1 MLSIHNPV
9 KLLTNKPILIY
20 IVTIILTISIALGL
34 MTNSTTKANASNNT
48 DIINNYVIN
57 FQDGTNLS
65 ESQTILDE
73 ILSNNQNLEASIVL
87 NTELE
92 TENLILP
99 ISISLETKDKQ
110 ADIINKYKK
119 QTNNVLEELKTRK
132 NQDTNKLNN
141 KTATDSTDSKSIYGL
156 AQENV
161 MSMNLTTN
169 IDNSEINALS
179 SNTQAINA
187 DSINTNSLEIS
198 VNDTNDSFDK
208 KITKLAKNSNVNLKN
223 FTDKKLLNKELNK
236 SKKIKSTT
244 KAKYL
249 KTNSKFQ
256 AFQTTKKSEE
266 DRLQKESA
274 LARPEFD
281 ALYKNNPNP
290 SYAEIDKLVAKWQWT
305 PKAIEIPTLSESIET
320 NNIEQ
325 VSDTEVVNTNL
336 ETLTR
341 INDNQDSAPVT
352 PTLEKVDKNKTKNN
366 RTNINQKK
374 SDSKK
379 NNKQFTAIKSIT
391 KLKIVKQTQSQAE
404 IDANNAKIEAQ
415 RLKDLEYENQKS
427 NSSTSTSSSPKIS
440 QKQSDSDNIL
450 QLLAN
455 MIFNNG
461 IDTHARN
468 LNNNNQKQTIYLWDN
483 EYKALDI
490 PGSNSN
496 IGAVQMQI
504 YQRNNTPAQ
513 RWGLWSSTQEIR
525 SEVADNRCLDISG
538 YNYSNG
544 ARVQVWNCT
553 GSGNQKW
560 FFDGTALRSY
570 EKPEFCLDVSGGQL
584 WTDGAKVQLYACN
597 GSPAQR
603 FVAGDYN
610 WGASFR
616 VEINASDTGFY
627 DNGVQTGH
635 VFLSYTV
642 NGALVNTQSSWPGVD
657 TNCDNNLA
665 DVGNNLSS
673 YQRVN
678 NMCDGDSAWI
688 DKNEDMGY
696 RLAKTGPG
704 KDFRNRSFAVPK
716 RISDIYRF
724 NSGYRWG
731 VGNYGRND
739 IRYTGGRLLFPWTGN
754 CAYFSLRVWNNIMD
768 DIRNPRLYP
777 NVVDVPGDI
786 YNVI

>member
-1 MLSIHNPV
+1 
-9 KLLTNKPILIY
+9 
-20 IVTIILTISIALGL
+20 
-34 MTNSTTKANASNNT
+34 MTNSNIRANAGNNA

-73 ILSNNQNLEASIVL
+73 ILSNNQNLEASIIL

-156 AQENV
+156 VQEGM
-161 MSMNLTTN
+161 MSMNLTAN
-169 IDNSEINALS
+169 IDNSEINTLS
-179 SNTQAINA
+179 STNQAINA
-187 DSINTNSLEIS
+187 DSINTNSVEIS

-208 KITKLAKNSNVNLKN
+208 KITKLANNSNVNLKN
-223 FTDKKLLNKELNK
+223 LTDKKLLNKELSK
-236 SKKIKSTT
+236 SNKIKSTT

-256 AFQTTKKSEE
+256 AFQTAKKSEE
-266 DRLQKESA
+266 ERQLNQSK

-281 ALYKNNPNP
+281 KLAAQNAND
-290 SYAEIDKLVAKWQWT
+290 AEVDKLIAKWQWT
-305 PKAIEIPTLSESIET
+305 PKVIEIPTLSESIET

-325 VSDTEVVNTNL
+325 VSETEIVNTNL

-341 INDNQDSAPVT
+341 INDNQDSIPAT
-352 PTLEKVDKNKTKNN
+352 STLEKVDKNKTKNN

-374 SDSKK
+374 TDSKK

-391 KLKIVKQTQSQAE
+391 KLKTVKQTQSQAE
-404 IDANNAKIEAQ
+404 IDANNAKIETQ

-427 NSSTSTSSSPKIS
+427 NSSTSTSSSSKIS

-450 QLLAN
+450 QLLSN

-468 LNNNNQKQTIYLWDN
+468 LNNNNQKQAIYLWNN

-490 PGSNSN
+490 PGGNSN
-496 IGAVQMQI
+496 PGAVQVQI

-525 SEVADNRCLDISG
+525 SEVADNRCLDISAA
-538 YNYSNG
+538 NYSNG

-553 GSGNQKW
+553 GGGNQKW

-570 EKPEFCLDVSGGQL
+570 EKPEFCLDVSGGNI
-584 WTDGAKVQLYACN
+584 WADGTKIQLYTCN
-597 GSPAQR
+597 KTSAQR
-603 FVAGDYN
+603 WVAGDYN
-610 WGASFR
+610 WGSKFD
-616 VEINASDTGFY
+616 VNINAKDYG
-627 DNGVQTGH
+627 NGGAADPGH
-635 VFLSYTV
+635 VFLSYFV
-642 NGALVNTQSSWPGVD
+642 NDTLVNTQSSWPGID
-657 TNCDNNLA
+657 NECNGSYRELNQNNICDN
-665 DVGNNLSS
+665 
-673 YQRVN
+673 
-678 NMCDGDSAWI
+678 DSAWI
-688 DKNEDMGY
+688 NATNDINDSLDNPNKIY
-696 RLAKTGPG
+696 RVSS
-704 KDFRNRSFAVPK
+704 RNISK
-716 RISDIYRF
+716 RVSDLFRF
-724 NSGYRWG
+724 NSGYRQG
-731 VGNYGRND
+731 GTMNGLGS
-739 IRYTGGRLLFPWTGN
+739 IIYTGIGSSRIDFSN
-754 CAYFSLRVWNNIMD
+754 CVTFSVRVWNDIMTLQNNGLLG
-768 DIRNPRLYP
+768 RNATGGLDYYWLPK
-777 NVVDVPGDI
+777 DV
-786 YNVI
+786 YSKLSSY